1 MSTVLV
7 NYNPTLVVNV
17 INVTQGGNAVNAADS
32 VPDSTS
38 YNFNTVPGDSVA
50 LLQFN
55 TTPAQIIPENA
66 IIKSIEFWYLIVPQT
81 TNNSQFQSKIGVYSF
96 NNTFNSF
103 YIEDDNFNV
112 NLDGS
117 TDGFQTLITHTI
129 NEDNSFS
136 TTTQQADFIQQ
147 LAGNQAGLLMFFE
160 FQTNTTTS
168 PPEQVQL
175 TRIQFNPTTS
185 FNLPVLR
192 VTYEVQPH
200 KILITNNTK
209 VKFKSPFPAH
219 VKAKLF

>member
-66 IIKSIEFWYLIVPQT
+66 IIKSIEFRYLIVPQT
-81 TNNSQFQSKIGVYSF
+81 TNNSP
-96 NNTFNSF
+96 FNSF

-175 TRIQFNPTTS
+175 SRIQFNPTTS

>member
-38 YNFNTVPGDSVA
+38 YNFNTVPGNSTA

-66 IIKSIEFWYLIVPQT
+66 IIKSIQFRYIIVPQT

-96 NNTFNSF
+96 DNTFNSF

-117 TDGFQTLITHTI
+117 TDGLQVLIDHTI

-136 TTTQQADFIQQ
+136 TSTSTQ
-147 LAGNQAGLLMFFE
+147 
-160 FQTNTTTS
+160 S
-168 PPEQVQL
+168 P
-175 TRIQFNPTTS
+175 
-185 FNLPVLR
+185 
-192 VTYEVQPH
+192 
-200 KILITNNTK
+200 
-209 VKFKSPFPAH
+209 
-219 VKAKLF
+219 